1 MKAKVILLVVLM
13 FSLALVGTAFAIPK
27 GKVLVKETPK
37 MGGTKITFSS
47 DKHIAT
53 GKVKCMG
60 EGACHVKIFP
70 MKKGSLKQPIPHKIG
85 EACGTCHDGEKAP
98 SVKKDCKFCHKK

>member
-27 GKVLVKETPK
+27 GKVKVIETK
-37 MGGTKITFSS
+37 MGKVTFSS

-70 MKKGSLKQPIPHKIG
+70 MKKGSLKQPMPHKIG
-85 EACGTCHDGEKAP
+85 EACGACHDGEKAP